1 MLRKRR
7 SILLV
12 DDELDII
19 KSVERWVE
27 AAGFNVYGF
36 VDPIQALKYFQNYS
50 DHINLVLSDIRMQ
63 KMNGIEFVKK
73 VKAIRPET
81 KVIFMTA
88 IETDLPEL
96 SNTLPSVRID
106 GFMLKP
112 GSLESLVDTIKK
124 II

>member
-1 MLRKRR
+1 MLRKRP

>member
-1 MLRKRR
+1 LLRKRR

-12 DDELDII
+12 DDEFDII

-36 VDPIQALKYFQNYS
+36 VDPIQALEYFQNYS

-88 IETDLPEL
+88 IETDLPKL
-96 SNTLPSVRID
+96 SKTLPSVRID
-106 GFMLKP
+106 GYY
-112 GSLESLVDTIKK
+112 
-124 II
+124 

>member
-1 MLRKRR
+1 M
-7 SILLV
+7 
-12 DDELDII
+12 
-19 KSVERWVE
+19 ERWVE
-27 AAGFNVYGF
+27 AAGFEVYGF

-73 VKAIRPET
+73 VKSIRPET
-81 KVIFMTA
+81 KVILMTA
-88 IETDLPEL
+88 IETDLSEL
-96 SNTLPSVRID
+96 SKTLPSVKID

-112 GSLESLVDTIKK
+112 GSLESLVDTIKR

>member
-27 AAGFNVYGF
+27 ATGFNVYGF
-36 VDPIQALKYFQNYS
+36 VDPIQALEYFQNYS

-96 SNTLPSVRID
+96 SKTLPSVRID

-112 GSLESLVDTIKK
+112 GSLENLVNTIKK